1 MALTIRQ
8 FYRQE
13 PKPKHLNGPQRCLM
27 TETRCFFTAKDEYRL
42 VFQILLVLVFKE
54 LIQLLNQLNS

>member
-8 FYRQE
+8 FSRQE

-27 TETRCFFTAKDEYRL
+27 TETRCWQLEDEYRL